1 MANSSSPVLKPRPKR
16 SRRPLIGPDSAGRL
30 MTTAQFDRLT
40 YDDCVEGYRY
50 ELIKGVLVV
59 SPAVS
64 SAETSP
70 NQYLGHILLTY
81 QESHPEGRCLDATL
95 PERDIFLPRNRR
107 RADRV
112 IWIGLGR
119 LPDEKR
125 DVPSII
131 IEFVSPGRRAAVR
144 DYEAKRD
151 EYLGLGV
158 KEYWVID
165 RFLRQMTVFRPSSE
179 GPMATITPEGQDYE
193 TPLLPGF
200 VLPLARLLAKA
211 DAWDRSEI
219 PHLSKSNP
227 AAGGIDG

>member
-1 MANSSSPVLKPRPKR
+1 MSQIT
-16 SRRPLIGPDSAGRL
+16 SRRRARRQLPRFGPDSAGRL
-30 MTTAQFDRLT
+30 MSAPQFDRLT

-50 ELIKGVLVV
+50 ELIRGVLVV

-64 SAETSP
+64 SAEVNP
-70 NQYLGHILLTY
+70 NDELGHVLRTY
-81 QESHPEGRCLDATL
+81 QESHPRGSCIDLTL
-95 PERDIFLPRNRR
+95 FERDIFLPRNRR

-119 LPDEKR
+119 VPDEKR
-125 DVPSII
+125 DIPSIV

-144 DYEAKRD
+144 DYGTKRD
-151 EYLGLGV
+151 EYLGSGV

-179 GPMATITPEGQDYE
+179 GPIATIVPEAQNYE

-200 VLPLARLLAKA
+200 VLPLGRLLGKA
-211 DAWDRSEI
+211 DECAQDKSPRKGRS
-219 PHLSKSNP
+219 K
-227 AAGGIDG
+227 GGGNG